1 MSLLDLGAG
10 ATLAVEAE
18 VEAEAVAVA
27 VMPAAYSLPRSSA
40 TRRDSY
46 TQQNK
51 QSRRNSSTWT
61 GRHTAPIA
69 RFRISSLRRMYLQ
82 TANRPD
88 PESSGLP
95 LLPFG
100 SEHVD
105 SNNSLRPTRLGIY
118 TFRCMRGQPPETPNE
133 INKAQAQSH
142 NQTSGAPWNPKP
154 ELHVLS
160 VPNFLLNCTKDSV

>member
-27 VMPAAYSLPRSSA
+27 VTVMPAAYSLPRSSA

-82 TANRPD
+82 TAN
-88 PESSGLP
+88 
-95 LLPFG
+95 
-100 SEHVD
+100 
-105 SNNSLRPTRLGIY
+105 
-118 TFRCMRGQPPETPNE
+118 
-133 INKAQAQSH
+133 
-142 NQTSGAPWNPKP
+142 
-154 ELHVLS
+154 
-160 VPNFLLNCTKDSV
+160 

>member
-18 VEAEAVAVA
+18 VEAEAVTVTVTVT

-95 LLPFG
+95 ILPFG

-118 TFRCMRGQPPETPNE
+118 TFRCIRGQPPETPT
-133 INKAQAQSH
+133 KLTKHKLKVTTRRRVRLGTQ
-142 NQTSGAPWNPKP
+142 NPTP
-154 ELHVLS
+154 RLVGS
-160 VPNFLLNCTKDSV
+160 